1 MKFGIHVIW
10 EPTAPNPKFEANR
23 TSGMGDMAP
32 QTLRILAKTG
42 AVANRLNPHI
52 SGTSDPIFIK
62 LVLMDR
68 QFDKDSKYVILVQ
81 IGEYLGV
88 LTL

>member
-32 QTLRILAKTG
+32 PNFENFGKNGRGCQS
-42 AVANRLNPHI
+42 LNPHI
-52 SGTSDPIFIK
+52 SRMSDPIFIK
-62 LVLMDR
+62 M
-68 QFDKDSKYVILVQ
+68 
-81 IGEYLGV
+81 
-88 LTL
+88 

>member
-1 MKFGIHVIW
+1 MRFDIHVIW

-32 QTLRILAKTG
+32 NFENFGKNGRGCQP
-42 AVANRLNPHI
+42 LNPHI
-52 SGTSDPIFIK
+52 SGMSGPIFIK
-62 LVLMDR
+62 LVLMDM

-81 IGEYLGV
+81 IGECLGA
-88 LTL
+88 LT

>member
-32 QTLRILAKTG
+32 QTLRISAKTG
-42 AVANRLNPHI
+42 AVANL
-52 SGTSDPIFIK
+52 
-62 LVLMDR
+62 
-68 QFDKDSKYVILVQ
+68 
-81 IGEYLGV
+81 
-88 LTL
+88 